1 MQKETPKPTE
11 IQNPVVVGG
20 ENGLMEQGAVDLLLA
35 NMFSDV
41 SFRNFLSNQ
50 IQRENLK
57 IKDQADLIRLLHD
70 FFRDNVGWEQPV
82 LRGNLAEAVAELGRH
97 QTETIA
103 SATAYSAGDSIDR
116 PLVFWP
122 NPTRK
127 SGVGLTQSS
136 PEGRPTPIVGKGTP
150 IGSAGSCFAYEIAR
164 TLQQWEYNYL
174 VIEKEHDGSNGI
186 AVDAYDRS
194 SPFVRFNA
202 TWGLIF
208 STPSLRQLAERAFG
222 LRCLPRI
229 IVKETSKAGKD
240 YYTDPFR
247 EGVAFESPEAYEADY
262 DIHTR
267 ACRKVFEEV
276 EVFIVTLG
284 LNECWALK
292 SDGSVLSN
300 LPRRGEI
307 YSLVRPRQLTVSENV
322 QELQSF
328 LNLVRRY
335 NPGFKLIVSLSPVPL
350 MATFREDQNVIAA
363 NAHSKA
369 VLRVAADEFVSSN
382 EGVFYFPSYE
392 YVMHCA
398 SNAWKPDER
407 HVTKDTVTSI
417 MQMFKRTFVKEN

>member
-1 MQKETPKPTE
+1 MQQETLMPTE
-11 IQNPVVVGG
+11 SHKPVVVGG
-20 ENGLMEQGAVDLLLA
+20 KNGLMEPGAVELLLA
-35 NMFSDV
+35 GVFSDV
-41 SFRNFLSNQ
+41 SFQRFLSKQ
-50 IQRENLK
+50 IQQENLK
-57 IKDQADLIRLLHD
+57 IMDQAALIRLLHD
-70 FFRDNVGWEQPV
+70 FFQHNVGWEQQI
-82 LRGNLAEAVAELGRH
+82 LRENLAEAVAELAHH
-97 QTETIA
+97 QAETIDC
-103 SATAYSAGDSIDR
+103 ATAYSARDRADR

-127 SGVGLTQSS
+127 DGIGLSQSS
-136 PEGRPTPIVGKGTP
+136 PEGNPTPIVGKNTP

-164 TLQQWEYNYL
+164 TLQQWNFNYL
-174 VIEKEHDGSNGI
+174 VAEKEHDGSNGVV
-186 AVDAYDRS
+186 VDAYDPS
-194 SPFVRFNA
+194 VPFVRFNA

-208 STPSLRQLAERAFG
+208 STPSLRQLAQRAFG
-222 LRCLPRI
+222 QRCPPRI
-229 IVKETSKAGKD
+229 VVKETTRAGKD
-240 YYTDPFR
+240 FYTDPFR

-262 DIHTR
+262 DIHTQ

-350 MATFREDQNVIAA
+350 MATFRKDQNVITA
-363 NAHSKA
+363 NTHSKA
-369 VLRVAADEFVSSN
+369 VLHVAANEFVSQN

-398 SNAWKPDER
+398 PNAWKPDER
-407 HVTKDTVTSI
+407 HVTKDTVASI
-417 MQMFKRTFVKEN
+417 MQMFKRTFVEES